1 MKVAGVREF
10 RNRAPELLK
19 SGDIVF
25 VTRHGKLSGVL
36 VPLGS
41 PEDLPVELR
50 RDLIARL
57 GEAISSHL
65 EKRGVSEQEI
75 HRGFATWRSRRR
87 KRRGRR

>member
-10 RNRAPELLK
+10 RNRAPEMLK
-19 SGDIVF
+19 SRDIVF

-50 RDLIARL
+50 QDLLERL
-57 GEAISSHL
+57 GKAISLHL
-65 EKRGVSEQEI
+65 EERGVSEKDV
-75 HRGFATWRSRRR
+75 HRGFTTWKSKRR
-87 KRRGRR
+87 KRGGRR